1 MNHNPPEKKV
11 NAMITSPL
19 FSAIGAVF
27 VPVQHIEA
35 ARDWYCRLLGIPAN
49 QDILFGHLYCI
60 PMQNGLTLILD
71 SKIFSEKSPSDAP
84 LFHFN
89 TQDIEAAYRYF
100 QENGVELVSAIENG
114 HWFTFR
120 DPDHNL
126 LMVCKC

>member
-1 MNHNPPEKKV
+1 MNRLSSKKKV
-11 NAMITSPL
+11 NAMTISPL
-19 FSAIGAVF
+19 FSEIGAVF

-35 ARDWYCRLLGIPAN
+35 ARDWYCRLLGIPAD

-71 SKIFSEKSPSDAP
+71 SNIFSKKSPSDAP

-89 TQDIEAAYRYF
+89 TQDIEAAYRYL
-100 QENGVELVSAIENG
+100 QENGVELVSTIENG

-120 DPDHNL
+120 APDQNL
-126 LMVCKC
+126 LMACKC